1 MIELGQCLGDILG
14 NTVSFSM
21 HDVIACAFAQK
32 YTFAFLYQV
41 EIAK

>member
-1 MIELGQCLGDILG
+1 MDDWIGAMFGKYI
-14 NTVSFSM
+14 SFSM